1 MTACGRPLQPV
12 CFVTDM
18 ITRRTALSLLKLH
31 LATAPALATHCS
43 WGHVMKHLAQ
53 VLDEDIALWEIVGIC
68 HDLDFGVTQEDR
80 SRHGI
85 LSAHWLGNDLP
96 PQALLGIRSHD
107 HRMGVSSETPSADA
121 LKLADTLAVAEMQS
135 AS

>member
-12 CFVTDM
+12 CHDNSSDRVVPLEADP
-18 ITRRTALSLLKLH
+18 
-31 LATAPALATHCS
+31 ATAPALATHCS